1 MGYDFTDEAKQ
12 TNKQLAGELAKIGPL
27 SARDI
32 NNLLPNKIDKERLQ
46 KLINI
51 VNTSSS
57 EAEKIASLR
66 ENVTELGSVII
77 KVISKL
83 FKPL

>member
-1 MGYDFTDEAKQ
+1 MGYDFSEEAKL
-12 TNKQLAGELAKIGPL
+12 TNQQLAGELAKIGPL
-27 SARDI
+27 SEKEVNR
-32 NNLLPNKIDKERLQ
+32 LLPNKIDKERLQ

-51 VNTSSS
+51 VNSSSS

-66 ENVTELGSVII
+66 ENVTELGSVMI
-77 KVISKL
+77 KIISKL